1 MKKLLILL
9 MLGIITFSSY
19 AQENSEYIAEM
30 NIENIEVKF
39 LEAKKTGD
47 QIVLK
52 ALFTS
57 KNEDVE
63 IELLGDK
70 KSKLYDD
77 LGNVYSYTSKSTSI
91 GNTKNNAY
99 GIRAKR
105 TLISDIPTPVSFSF
119 SKVKQTPTIIPKLV
133 LEVWLKNSGQNG
145 WKTYDVRN
153 IPMTK

>member
-9 MLGIITFSSY
+9 MLGIMVFSSY
-19 AQENSEYIAEM
+19 AQEDSEYIAEM
-30 NIENIEVKF
+30 TIENIEVKF
-39 LEAKKTGD
+39 LEAKKSGD

-52 ALFTS
+52 ALFTA

-63 IELLGDK
+63 IELLGGG

-77 LGNVYSYTSKSTSI
+77 LGNVYDYTKKSASI
-91 GNTKNNAY
+91 GNTKNNSNA
-99 GIRAKR
+99 GRAAR
-105 TLISDIPTPVSFSF
+105 TLISDIPTPVSFTF
-119 SKVKQTPTIIPKLV
+119 GKVKQTPSIIPKLV
-133 LEVWLKNSGQNG
+133 LEVWLKNSSQNG